1 MIIPV
6 VLSGGTGSRLW
17 PASRQQRP
25 KPFMQLQDGH
35 SLLQKTYQRAMN
47 VPHSQHIIT
56 VSNHD
61 YYFQSKD
68 ELHALNPTDKKF
80 TFLSEPM
87 AQNTAPAIALCT
99 LLVQDLIHDQAVL
112 LVMPADHQINNQN
125 QFNASVLKAIEIA
138 QQNQLVCFGIIPNRA
153 ETGYGYIEYCPTNQ
167 LNIAYKVQ
175 RFHEKPQRIEAESFL
190 EQGNYLWNSGIFCFT
205 PRTLLQALSQHAPDL
220 YQAALNCW
228 RLTKDNIDLTRDQIH
243 IHKESFLQLPAL
255 SIDYAIM
262 EKTNN
267 LMVIPAE
274 FGWSD
279 LGSWDSIGALI
290 APDQLNNRTS
300 GEVMLFDSDNNSIH
314 NLTNRMIA
322 GIGLKDLVIVDT
334 PDALLISH
342 AARVQEVGK
351 IVNHLKASDHKAYKQ
366 HQTVYRPWGHYTVL
380 EQGNGYKVKRIVVKP
395 GARLSLQAH
404 QHRSEH
410 WVVISGIA
418 EVEHEQEKFQLTPQQ
433 STYIPSGHKHRLS
446 NFGEQDLIIIEIQTG
461 SYLGEDDIIRFDDV
475 YERTEQQHSV

>member
-6 VLSGGTGSRLW
+6 VLSGGIGSRLW

-25 KPFMQLQDGH
+25 KPFMQLQDGS
-35 SLLQKTYQRAMN
+35 SLLQKTYQRAMGL
-47 VPHSQHIIT
+47 PFSQHIIT
-56 VSNHD
+56 ISNHD

-68 ELHALNPTDKKF
+68 ELYILNPGSDKKF
-80 TFLSEPM
+80 TFLLEPR
-87 AQNTAPAIALCT
+87 AQNTAAALALCA
-99 LLVQDLIHDQAVL
+99 LLVQDLMHDQSVL
-112 LVMPADHQINNQN
+112 VIMPADHQINNQN

-138 QQNQLVCFGIIPNRA
+138 QQNQLVCFGVIPNRA

-167 LNIAYKVQ
+167 LQNAYKVQ
-175 RFHEKPQRIEAESFL
+175 RFHEKPQRAEAEIFL
-190 EQGNYLWNSGIFCFT
+190 EQDNYLWNSGIFCCT
-205 PRTLLQALSQHAPDL
+205 ASTLIHALSQYAPDL
-220 YQAALNCW
+220 YQAALKCW
-228 RLTKDNIDLTRDQIH
+228 RLTKNNIDATRDQIH
-243 IHKESFLQLPAL
+243 FHKESFLQLPAL

-262 EKTNN
+262 EKADN

-290 APDQLNNRTS
+290 APDQSNNRTV

-322 GIGLKDLVIVDT
+322 GIGLKDLVVVDT

-342 AARVQEVGK
+342 ATQVQEVGK
-351 IVNHLKASDHKAYKQ
+351 IVTHLKSTDHEAYKQ
-366 HQTVYRPWGHYTVL
+366 HQTVYRPWGNYIVL
-380 EQGNGYKVKRIVVKP
+380 DQSKGYKVKRIVVKP

-404 QHRSEH
+404 QHRSEY
-410 WVVISGIA
+410 WVVISGVA
-418 EVEHEQEKFQLTPQQ
+418 DVVCEQEQFQLTEQQ

-461 SYLGEDDIIRFDDV
+461 SYLGEDDIVRFDDV
-475 YERTEQQHSV
+475 YERAQHQV